1 MFHSSDETINGTKL
15 MRLILDGGTEAL
27 RKVFRGIHPG
37 NLQVVLSVNKG
48 ILSKI
53 KGRIINQKQWD
64 KLYPFPPKQ
73 PGINEFDITLL
84 CVLLRNICGLSPPG
98 SGWNN
103 IPNVSDHTRE
113 ADIIR
118 IKLFRNER
126 FGHIPKTA
134 VSIADFKIFWVEIS
148 APLVRLGIDQK
159 EIDRL
164 ANEHC
169 SEEEVTRVLKEWNE
183 YDDKI
188 MNALQQNRGVLKNI
202 EDGVKVLTQ
211 KDTASRRNMLNKVL
225 VRCDFQTEI
234 NSFYAKFTEG
244 TREWVFQQVLNWFND
259 VTSKNRVFVITG
271 LAGMGKSLI
280 AAAICKRFA
289 EHVGASHF
297 FQYNNDQY
305 NNPKFFLQSLAW
317 HLCKALPTYNKALV
331 EKLSGKQGK
340 SLNDKNIQGLFS
352 TLFKE
357 PLCDT
362 EDPGKHI
369 MVVLDAV
376 DESEYNGRQDFA
388 NLIAH
393 HLHKLPSYIR
403 FVITTRPVQ
412 NLLNTFVKLNP
423 LYITPD
429 DERNLSD
436 LKLVLSKKIQSPVS
450 LDFID
455 TLATK
460 SQGLM
465 LYAFFLTEIHQGDY
479 SMFEIDSL
487 PKGIEDYYENYF
499 QRLECEFK
507 TSLQISDDAFLSIL
521 SALAIAKES
530 LPEAFAA
537 AVFGFQHGVEAKRK
551 TTTAINALSSL
562 LVIHKDNSLSF
573 IHKSVKDWLVDH
585 PRHNFTVDVPYG
597 HKILFEL
604 CVKKLN
610 DLKENGVSKESLAIP
625 DVKYAL
631 KYCIPHMLKGLED
644 ARQFES
650 FVSDYF
656 TDLEV
661 VFACVCANVNF
672 ALDNLKSLKSP
683 EISTHVSSNTRTI
696 VEKMYFLIRKFT
708 FSLGQHPQ
716 TFLQNVVN
724 EAGEPL
730 SSKASKLL
738 ATRYKDIVYLK
749 VKRDDG
755 QKHAIEISCNLSSLI
770 IGIDVS
776 PKRDLVV
783 CAYEEGEVELFSL
796 ESGLSEWKIEES
808 TLELDSYLGHHL
820 MMIPHCI
827 VFHPRK
833 NLILPGRLDEVLT
846 LQGEFTKGPFHC
858 GQEDSAFTN
867 CCFSLDGNKMVT
879 YYGDN
884 LFVWNVVNGI
894 KETSLPCDEKVYTFS
909 FTASGN
915 FLGTTDTENVFRV
928 YDVANEYKVTANQ
941 LSHDFISVE
950 IVSTFEKNSWLC
962 FVDRSLCCI
971 SHDLILSSELG
982 FDFDVAIPGDLH
994 SSDEL
999 QRFLENPEHSWL
1011 SRVRQGY
1018 GGYYSFPTR
1027 YIPLGNKSVLVFSRE
1042 NYVIHVFNVDDLMHT
1057 TFIGSDNYK
1066 LDYLDIST
1074 NGEIVYLNDR
1084 EKRLTVTKL
1093 EDESS
1098 QVFFYTS
1105 ESSQP
1110 VNSKYAVVKDG
1121 IISYTWLN
1129 PSTPVLWSSDF
1140 TEQLSSFHQLVGMTK
1155 CLPVSDE
1162 VIACEFY
1169 WHSCVKFFNF
1179 STKQIVHEMP
1189 LHEHITSIKAC
1200 SIKYHVLAE
1209 MGGMKKSCLWKD
1221 GKKIDA
1227 WTNLLCQTL
1236 KGYIGAAEF
1245 SPEGNTLAVCVM
1257 EFPKLTIFDVV
1268 STSILAQISF
1278 AGFGNLFGGLK
1289 FLDEK
1294 NVIYSLLETIYCI
1307 NLERG
1312 EILARLNLGVRPS
1325 PISVCRKLN
1334 IVCTGLHKSRNFLLL
1349 EVVFPRM

>member
-1 MFHSSDETINGTKL
+1 MFQSSDETINGTKL

-84 CVLLRNICGLSPPG
+84 CVLLQNICGLSPPG

-103 IPNVSDHTRE
+103 MPNVSDHTRE

-331 EKLSGKQGK
+331 EKLSGKLGK
-340 SLNDKNIQGLFS
+340 SLNDKNIEGLFS

-450 LDFID
+450 ADFID

-537 AVFGFQHGVEAKRK
+537 AVFGFEHGVEAKRK

-610 DLKENGVSKESLAIP
+610 DLKENGVSKESLSIP

-672 ALDNLKSLKSP
+672 ALDNLKVSRVLRYPHMSL
-683 EISTHVSSNTRTI
+683 TI
-696 VEKMYFLIRKFT
+696 REQLWRK
-708 FSLGQHPQ
+708 
-716 TFLQNVVN
+716 
-724 EAGEPL
+724 
-730 SSKASKLL
+730 
-738 ATRYKDIVYLK
+738 
-749 VKRDDG
+749 
-755 QKHAIEISCNLSSLI
+755 
-770 IGIDVS
+770 
-776 PKRDLVV
+776 
-783 CAYEEGEVELFSL
+783 
-796 ESGLSEWKIEES
+796 
-808 TLELDSYLGHHL
+808 
-820 MMIPHCI
+820 
-827 VFHPRK
+827 
-833 NLILPGRLDEVLT
+833 
-846 LQGEFTKGPFHC
+846 
-858 GQEDSAFTN
+858 
-867 CCFSLDGNKMVT
+867 
-879 YYGDN
+879 
-884 LFVWNVVNGI
+884 
-894 KETSLPCDEKVYTFS
+894 
-909 FTASGN
+909 
-915 FLGTTDTENVFRV
+915 
-928 YDVANEYKVTANQ
+928 
-941 LSHDFISVE
+941 
-950 IVSTFEKNSWLC
+950 
-962 FVDRSLCCI
+962 CI
-971 SHDLILSSELG
+971 S
-982 FDFDVAIPGDLH
+982 
-994 SSDEL
+994 
-999 QRFLENPEHSWL
+999 
-1011 SRVRQGY
+1011 
-1018 GGYYSFPTR
+1018 
-1027 YIPLGNKSVLVFSRE
+1027 
-1042 NYVIHVFNVDDLMHT
+1042 
-1057 TFIGSDNYK
+1057 
-1066 LDYLDIST
+1066 
-1074 NGEIVYLNDR
+1074 
-1084 EKRLTVTKL
+1084 
-1093 EDESS
+1093 
-1098 QVFFYTS
+1098 
-1105 ESSQP
+1105 
-1110 VNSKYAVVKDG
+1110 
-1121 IISYTWLN
+1121 
-1129 PSTPVLWSSDF
+1129 
-1140 TEQLSSFHQLVGMTK
+1140 
-1155 CLPVSDE
+1155 
-1162 VIACEFY
+1162 
-1169 WHSCVKFFNF
+1169 
-1179 STKQIVHEMP
+1179 
-1189 LHEHITSIKAC
+1189 
-1200 SIKYHVLAE
+1200 
-1209 MGGMKKSCLWKD
+1209 
-1221 GKKIDA
+1221 
-1227 WTNLLCQTL
+1227 
-1236 KGYIGAAEF
+1236 
-1245 SPEGNTLAVCVM
+1245 
-1257 EFPKLTIFDVV
+1257 
-1268 STSILAQISF
+1268 
-1278 AGFGNLFGGLK
+1278 
-1289 FLDEK
+1289 
-1294 NVIYSLLETIYCI
+1294 
-1307 NLERG
+1307 
-1312 EILARLNLGVRPS
+1312 
-1325 PISVCRKLN
+1325 
-1334 IVCTGLHKSRNFLLL
+1334 
-1349 EVVFPRM
+1349 